1 MLESVPGLVT
11 VLYVVSSV
19 LLGVE
24 RFGYLFSPLFVITR
38 LVHGVKELLYCIS
51 LDSVSMEL
59 DWLAIHIIGHEI
71 YEVTGVEIPDSP
83 GVFSTPPDVNC
94 PILNTRHV

>member
-38 LVHGVKELLYCIS
+38 LVHG
-51 LDSVSMEL
+51 
-59 DWLAIHIIGHEI
+59 GQG
-71 YEVTGVEIPDSP
+71 VTV
-83 GVFSTPPDVNC
+83 
-94 PILNTRHV
+94 LH